1 MLVRN
6 TWLAQ
11 CTARRGLDAFLLH
24 GLPSSPGPEDK
35 VLGDLLESLIGSSP
49 PLSLVELRA
58 VCVCL
63 CAACCMLACCGAR
76 AERAAGL

>member
-11 CTARRGLDAFLLH
+11 CAARCGLDAFLLH

-49 PLSLVELRA
+49 HLLSLIEF
-58 VCVCL
+58 
-63 CAACCMLACCGAR
+63 ACCACVRVGVLGAR